1 MKSPR
6 DRQEPLG
13 RMEGANEE
21 DGEMIKDSP
30 EYRAMKAREKVS
42 EGESV
47 FHNDKSCRGGLW
59 DQNLAGV
66 TGYFPERTFKTEDLG
81 DFPGRPVAKTPCSQY
96 GDPQFN
102 PWSGND
108 PTCCS
113 EEFRG
118 LN

>member
-13 RMEGANEE
+13 RMEGANE

-59 DQNLAGV
+59 D
-66 TGYFPERTFKTEDLG
+66 
-81 DFPGRPVAKTPCSQY
+81 
-96 GDPQFN
+96 
-102 PWSGND
+102 
-108 PTCCS
+108 
-113 EEFRG
+113 
-118 LN
+118 